1 MIFHSYVSLP
11 EGNQLWIF
19 KAISDKLRSTPFVSL
34 WITQAEGHG
43 SSARSILK
51 EKVQRVDGLRKKG
64 IRLPGRI
71 IITIITCIT
80 IITIIIIPSN

>member
-1 MIFHSYVSLP
+1 M
-11 EGNQLWIF
+11 E
-19 KAISDKLRSTPFVSL
+19 
-34 WITQAEGHG
+34 

-51 EKVQRVDGLRKKG
+51 KKVQRVDGLRKKG

-80 IITIIIIPSN
+80 IITIIIIPVPSN